1 MTETTDQAQP
11 DKKVKEHWWHTVLAL
26 AVAIVFVKVGGI
38 VAAISAFSA
47 FYFIRPRFG
56 IAVAVLGGLACGA
69 AAGVAAAM
77 LYSVAVMPAMNSSEA
92 GKPTTPMQSSASKQQ
107 TDRFGGVLVHE

>member
-56 IAVAVLGGLACGA
+56 IAVAALGGLASA
-69 AAGVAAAM
+69 AAVAGVAAVM
-77 LYSVAVMPAMNSSEA
+77 LYSMAVPPASN
-92 GKPTTPMQSSASKQQ
+92 GKLA
-107 TDRFGGVLVHE
+107 TDNQPADMSWLDKGSTLVDPQPAR